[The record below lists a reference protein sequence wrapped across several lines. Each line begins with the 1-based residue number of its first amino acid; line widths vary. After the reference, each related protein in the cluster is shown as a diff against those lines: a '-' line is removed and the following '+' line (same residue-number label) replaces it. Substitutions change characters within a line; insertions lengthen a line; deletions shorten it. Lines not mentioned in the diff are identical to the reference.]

1 LLALICREN
10 EKANKINKNL
20 ERMAS
25 NYKKKVKNR
34 NWKRIHRVC
43 IIRIPKERQT
53 SGEIYFLKC
62 KSRKEIMLEATDS
75 KWYTSW

>member
-1 LLALICREN
+1 MKKQIKLIKIWKEWLLIT
-10 EKANKINKNL
+10 
-20 ERMAS
+20 
-25 NYKKKVKNR
+25 KKKVKNR